1 MFGADGGGMT
11 VARAFLGILMLLL
24 AGLAPAEARRVALVI
39 GIDAY
44 QQVQPLS
51 RARNDATA
59 VAAQLTTAGFDV
71 ILRTDPDRRALSV
84 ALSEF
89 EDRLRG
95 AEVGMFFFAGHG
107 VEIRGTNVLLPADIP
122 STLSEAIILREGLLL
137 TDLAQTMADAGVRY
151 SALIIDACRD
161 NPLPRQAGRSV
172 GRTRGLGRADAPRGT
187 YVVYSAGIGEAALDR
202 LSDTDASPNSVFTRH
217 LLPALAEPGLSL
229 DAAVKQVRDRVR
241 SDAALVR
248 HAQNPAIYDQAT
260 GELYLIPQAPR
271 PEPPPPASVALPPP
285 VGGADATEMLFW
297 QSIQVQGQPAELE
310 AYLARWPTGIFA
322 PIARA
327 RLAALAAPPPP
338 PRSLPA
344 VPPAPLGRDGVI
356 AVQRELARLGLDP
369 GPADGAAG
377 PRTAAA
383 VRAFQSATGLP
394 VDGEATEPVL
404 QRLRDGSAPGQAVLA
419 QGLAAQVP
427 ALIEARSLPEA
438 ARVMEVATRLAPRDG
453 PLAPFWLLLG
463 DAQRERGAM
472 DAARRAYG
480 QAQQAGVGTPAA
492 EEAQRRLASL
502 PAVTPASAGAQAGAA
517 AIAPAPPGRCG
528 VSFAGVRSQ
537 DGLTGFAFRNS
548 CATAMAFRAECPGA
562 PSLARGDLTVGAN
575 AATTVWAP
583 ARGAVQACRV
593 VSNRAR

>member
-1 MFGADGGGMT
+1 MS
-11 VARAFLGILMLLL
+11 RALLCLLMLLA
-24 AGLAPAEARRVALVI
+24 AGLAGPAEARRVALVI
-39 GIDAY
+39 GIDNY
-44 QQVQPLS
+44 QQVEKLS

-59 VAAQLTTAGFDV
+59 VAAQLSTAGFEV
-71 ILRTDPDRRALSV
+71 ILRTDPDRRTLSV

-137 TDLAQTMADAGVRY
+137 TDLAQTMSDSGVRY

-161 NPLPRQAGRSV
+161 NPLPRQAGRST

-202 LSDTDASPNSVFTRH
+202 LSDADISPNSVFTRH
-217 LLPALAEPGLSL
+217 LLPALAEPGVSL
-229 DAAVKQVRDRVR
+229 DAAVKQVRERVR
-241 SDAALVR
+241 ADAALVR

-260 GELYLIPQAPR
+260 GELYLIPPTPR
-271 PEPPPPASVALPPP
+271 PEAPPAAATPSVALPPP
-285 VGGADATEMLFW
+285 PGGADATELLFW
-297 QSIQVQGQPAELE
+297 QSVQLHGQAPELE
-310 AYLARWPTGIFA
+310 AYLARWPDGIFA

-327 RLAALAAPPPP
+327 RLAALAAPAPAPP
-338 PRSLPA
+338 PRSLPT
-344 VPPAPLGRDGVI
+344 PTPTPTPAPTPLWRDGI
-356 AVQRELARLGLDP
+356 QQLQRGLAGLGLDP
-369 GPADGAAG
+369 GPADGAMG

-383 VRAFQSATGLP
+383 IRAFQAAAGLP

-404 QRLRDGSAPGQAVLA
+404 QRLRDGPAPGAAELA
-419 QGLAAQVP
+419 RGLAVQAP
-427 ALIEARSLPEA
+427 GLLEARNPAEA
-438 ARVMEVATRLAPRDG
+438 VRVLEVGTRLAPQDA
-453 PLAPFWLLLG
+453 PLWLMLG
-463 DAQRERGAM
+463 DVQRDRGAH
-472 DAARRAYG
+472 DAARRAFS
-480 QAQQAGVGTPAA
+480 QAQRAGAGTPVA
-492 EEAQRRLASL
+492 EEAQRRLAAL
-502 PAVTPASAGAQAGAA
+502 PAVTPVAAGAQPG
-517 AIAPAPPGRCG
+517 IQPGAPAPPGRCG

-548 CATAMAFRAECPGA
+548 CATPMAFRAECPGA

-575 AATTVWAP
+575 SGTVVWAP

-593 VSNRAR
+593 TSNRAR

>member
-1 MFGADGGGMT
+1 MPRT
-11 VARAFLGILMLLL
+11 LLYLLMLLA
-24 AGLAPAEARRVALVI
+24 AGLAGPAEARRVALVV
-39 GIDAY
+39 GIDNY
-44 QQVQPLS
+44 QQVEKLS

-59 VAAQLTTAGFDV
+59 VAAQLTTAGFEV

-137 TDLAQTMADAGVRY
+137 TDLAQTMSDSGVRY

-161 NPLPRQAGRSV
+161 NPLPRQAGRST

-202 LSDTDASPNSVFTRH
+202 LSDADISPNSVFTRH
-217 LLPALAEPGLSL
+217 LLPALAEPGVSL
-229 DAAVKQVRDRVR
+229 DAAVKQVRERVR
-241 SDAALVR
+241 ADAAMVR

-260 GELYLIPQAPR
+260 GELYLIPPAPR
-271 PEPPPPASVALPPP
+271 PEAPAANTAPSVALPPP
-285 VGGADATEMLFW
+285 PGGADATELLFW
-297 QSIQVQGQPAELE
+297 QSIQVQGQVPELE
-310 AYLARWPTGIFA
+310 AYLARWPDGIFA

-327 RLAALAAPPPP
+327 RLAALAAPAPPP
-338 PRSLPA
+338 AAPRSLPL
-344 VPPAPLGRDGVI
+344 PAPAPVPLGRDGI
-356 AVQRELARLGLDP
+356 QQLQRGLAGLGLDP
-369 GPADGAAG
+369 GPADGTPG

-383 VRAFQSATGLP
+383 IRAFQAAAGLP

-404 QRLRDGSAPGQAVLA
+404 QRLRDGPAPAAGELA
-419 QGLAAQVP
+419 RGLAAQVP
-427 ALIEARSLPEA
+427 GLLDARNAAEAV
-438 ARVMEVATRLAPRDG
+438 RVLEVGTRLAPQDP
-453 PLAPFWLLLG
+453 PLWLMLG
-463 DAQRERGAM
+463 DVQRDRGAN
-472 DAARRAYG
+472 DAARRAFS
-480 QAQQAGVGTPAA
+480 QAQRAGTGTPLA
-492 EEAQRRLASL
+492 EEAQRRLAAL
-502 PAVTPASAGAQAGAA
+502 PAVTPAAAGTPAGVQ
-517 AIAPAPPGRCG
+517 PGTPLPSGRCG

-548 CATAMAFRAECPGA
+548 CATPMAFRAECPGA

-575 AATTVWAP
+575 SGTVVWAP

-593 VSNRAR
+593 TSNRAR